1 MVGSIWIKFKKNK
14 SIFIFYLGIFL
25 LPSAFTISAVLL
37 LTASVIGFKKR
48 KELFLKD
55 KFNLSLLISGL
66 LMIISCIAQS
76 INYRNS
82 ELLNWSPSLS
92 WIGLANWLPF
102 FLITWGFQSYLTNQK
117 QRRNCALALLAGSVP
132 VLFTGIGQVFFDL
145 HGPLEIFDGFIIWY
159 SRPLENNVLT
169 GLFNNPNYAGAWLN
183 IVLPISFAFLIKKE
197 SSLRRMISLIFV
209 ILIIICII
217 LTNSRSAWIGLLAS
231 TLLFFGK
238 KSFKWLMPL
247 FISMGILILTSIIND
262 QFNLIPL
269 ETLNEFKNFQ
279 YLDRLDIW
287 TTSIQIIIKNPLF
300 GSGAASF
307 NEIYQNISGLNK
319 FHSHNLA
326 LDLLISYGIPAAL
339 FTILPIIILIFLSIS
354 RISKIKITSNY
365 IIERALITSLMIILL
380 IHMVD
385 IQYFDGRISI
395 AIWILI
401 AAIRNILLEDFYNEN
416 LLNKKQS
423 NSNGA

>member
-1 MVGSIWIKFKKNK
+1 MVDSTWHKFKKNK

-25 LPSAFTISAVLL
+25 LPSAFTISAFLL
-37 LTASVIGFKKR
+37 LIASVIGFKKR
-48 KELFLKD
+48 KEPFLKD

-102 FLITWGFQSYLTNQK
+102 FFNYMGIS
-117 QRRNCALALLAGSVP
+117 S
-132 VLFTGIGQVFFDL
+132 LFSFSRGKKKVCFSSTIWFSSSFVYRDWASFFDL
-145 HGPLEIFDGFIIWY
+145 HGPLEIFNGFIIWY
-159 SRPLENNVLT
+159 SRPLDNNVLT
-169 GLFNNPNYAGAWLN
+169 GLFSNPNYAGAWLN

-197 SSLRRMISLIFV
+197 SSLKRIISLIFV
-209 ILIIICII
+209 ILIIFCIV

-238 KSFKWLMPL
+238 KSFKWIIPL
-247 FISMGILILTSIIND
+247 FISIGILILTSILND

-287 TTSIQIIIKNPLF
+287 SKSIQIIFKNPLF
-300 GSGAASF
+300 GAGASSF

-326 LDLLISYGIPAAL
+326 LDLSISYGIPAA
-339 FTILPIIILIFLSIS
+339 FFSILPIITLLFLSIH
-354 RISKIKITSNY
+354 RISQIKIASKY
-365 IIERALITSLMIILL
+365 LIERSFITSLMIILL
-380 IHMVD
+380 INMVD

-401 AAIRNILLEDFYNEN
+401 AATRNILLEDSYNKN

-423 NSNGA
+423 NSN